1 MSEAFKLEMQ
11 EVQRLLQIEFSQ
23 ISERISQVWGNVG
36 FSRCHA
42 MRFYVSG
49 KWGFSLL
56 WGYYGSVLPLA
67 VVMALPNPAIAF
79 TLATLHEL
87 DFYEQDMCNCRQPPH
102 PSGLGRDEEEDDD
115 EDDYDDDDDDTG
127 VDMQDQDTIN
137 TAWGILGIFST
148 CMFFVLN
155 FRSQIAYNRWW
166 EGGTLLQQTRG
177 EWFNCF
183 SSLVAFTNPAPEL
196 ACKVEE
202 FQHLLV
208 RLMSLLFCC
217 ALQQVSPDRDRP
229 FEVLSPAGIDP
240 ASLSMLSKSKDKVEV
255 ILQWLQR
262 LITLSMQDSI
272 IVVAPPVVTRA
283 YQELSRGIVNLQN
296 ARKIAEFPF
305 PFPLAQVS
313 MAMLCLHWA
322 LVPVLCSMLLGRVL
336 AACVSFIVI
345 CFLWAQNFIALQLE
359 SPMNPVAQRPPSFCF
374 DPELHYQFSVVMSN
388 IAIPN
393 KKRATSYD

>member
-1 MSEAFKLEMQ
+1 
-11 EVQRLLQIEFSQ
+11 
-23 ISERISQVWGNVG
+23 
-36 FSRCHA
+36 

-67 VVMALPNPAIAF
+67 VVMALPNAAIAF
-79 TLATLHEL
+79 TLATLHES
-87 DFYEQDMCNCRQPPH
+87 DVYE
-102 PSGLGRDEEEDDD
+102 
-115 EDDYDDDDDDTG
+115 
-127 VDMQDQDTIN
+127 QDQDTVN

-196 ACKVEE
+196 ACRVEE

-313 MAMLCLHWA
+313 IAMLCLHWA

-336 AACVSFIVI
+336 AACVSFVVI

-359 SPMNPVAQRPPSFCF
+359 SPFGCEPNDLPMQQMQGDWNTSLRALMNPVAQRPPSFCF
-374 DPELHYQFSVVMSN
+374 DPDLHYQFSVVMSD

-393 KKRATSYD
+393 KRRATSYD

>member
-1 MSEAFKLEMQ
+1 
-11 EVQRLLQIEFSQ
+11 
-23 ISERISQVWGNVG
+23 
-36 FSRCHA
+36 

-67 VVMALPNPAIAF
+67 VVMALPNAAIAF

-87 DFYEQDMCNCRQPPH
+87 DVYEQDMC
-102 PSGLGRDEEEDDD
+102 
-115 EDDYDDDDDDTG
+115 
-127 VDMQDQDTIN
+127 VDVLQDQDTIN
-137 TAWGILGIFST
+137 TAWGILSIFST

-359 SPMNPVAQRPPSFCF
+359 SPFGCEPNDLPMHQMQGDWKLGTRVYALCARLTCVRTGFCF

-393 KKRATSYD
+393 KRRAT